1 MTRERKEKKREFGA
15 NACHA
20 VLCGRG
26 GGQPAADRW
35 VGQVRFGGVQAA
47 DWQILGHQ
55 PGGAIAFDPLLP
67 RVLPVRPVY
76 CQTVQ

>member
-1 MTRERKEKKREFGA
+1 ML
-15 NACHA
+15 CYVA
-20 VLCGRG
+20 VVVVNLLLIV
-26 GGQPAADRW
+26 W
-35 VGQVRFGGVQAA
+35 VGQVNFGGVQAA